1 MDLILF
7 VVNFGDKNR
16 FLTNRAIKKIAT
28 DQSFVYSLSID
39 QHLEYFGS
47 NSLFLTYYEF
57 KNTNKY
63 IYLKKSA
70 KHMVLI

>member
-1 MDLILF
+1 MF
-7 VVNFGDKNR
+7 VENFGDKNR
-16 FLTNRAIKKIAT
+16 FLINRAIKEIAT

-47 NSLFLTYYEF
+47 NSLFLFHYEF

-63 IYLKKSA
+63 IYLKK
-70 KHMVLI
+70 VLNTWF